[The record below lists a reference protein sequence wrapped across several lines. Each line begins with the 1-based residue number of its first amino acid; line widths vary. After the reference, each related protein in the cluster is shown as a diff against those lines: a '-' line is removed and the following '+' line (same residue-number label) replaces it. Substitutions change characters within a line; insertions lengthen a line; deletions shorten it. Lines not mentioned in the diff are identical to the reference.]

1 MFFSTIAKDIDNKI
15 IPTTK
20 TDKDYLNASVVNLFF
35 LTPVNDPYS
44 PQGPYSI
51 HNNILKLSCSTSPLK
66 KLINFSNSEGIFP
79 DLLKFANVIPVFKK
93 EDNLDYNN
101 YRLTNISYLKYW

>member
-44 PQGPYSI
+44 P
-51 HNNILKLSCSTSPLK
+51 
-66 KLINFSNSEGIFP
+66 
-79 DLLKFANVIPVFKK
+79 
-93 EDNLDYNN
+93 
-101 YRLTNISYLKYW
+101 